1 MIYRHIAEKAQLL
14 STKFPIVAL
23 TGPRQS
29 GKSTLVKNLFSD
41 KPYVSLEDP
50 DVQLIAQT
58 DPRGFLSNYP
68 NGAILDEIQRVP
80 ALFSYLQTI
89 VDAQDK
95 TGLFILS
102 GSQNF
107 LLMHNISQS
116 LAGRV
121 AILKLLP
128 FSYEELRATEFK
140 NSGIDEW
147 LFKGFYPRIY
157 DKAIDP
163 EDYYPNYIKTYLERD
178 VRSLKNISDLSLF
191 NRFMKLCAARIGT
204 VLNYVSLANDCGVAV
219 NTIKAWMAVLE
230 ASYVVYLLPPF
241 HQNFNKRLIKAP
253 KLYFYDTGLASALL
267 NIQTAEQISTHYLRG
282 GLFENLVINE
292 VIKHFYNQGKDAP
305 CYFWQDQAGKEID
318 LIVELPNGVKA
329 FEIKSSMTLNKSFF
343 NNLVYWKG
351 LVSEQLNVETH
362 VVYAG
367 DQLFKTSDG
376 DYMRLEDIKHYLL

>member
-1 MIYRHIAEKAQLL
+1 MINRHLAEKARLL

-23 TGPRQS
+23 TGARQS
-29 GKSTLVKNLFSD
+29 GKSTLVKHLFSD

-68 NGAILDEIQRVP
+68 NGAILDEIQHVP

-107 LLMHNISQS
+107 LLMQNISQS

-121 AILKLLP
+121 ALLKLLP
-128 FSYEELRATEFK
+128 FSYEELTTTEFK
-140 NSGIDEW
+140 HAQIDDW
-147 LFKGFYPRIY
+147 LLKGFYPRLY
-157 DKAIDP
+157 DRNIDP
-163 EDYYPNYIKTYLERD
+163 QDYYPNYIKTYLERD
-178 VRSLKNISDLSLF
+178 VRLLKNINDLSLF

-204 VLNYVSLANDCGVAV
+204 VLNYASLANDCGVAV
-219 NTIKAWMAVLE
+219 NTIKAWVSVLE
-230 ASYVVYLLPPF
+230 ASYVVYLLPSY

-253 KLYFYDTGLASALL
+253 KIYFYDTGLASALL
-267 NIQTAEQISTHYLRG
+267 NIQTTTQVSTHYLRG
-282 GLFENLVINE
+282 GLFENLIISE
-292 VIKHFYNQGKDAP
+292 VIKYFYNQGKDAP
-305 CYFWQDQAGKEID
+305 CYFWQNQVGKEID
-318 LIVELPNGVKA
+318 LIVEMPNGVKA

-343 NNLVYWKG
+343 NNLTYWKG
-351 LVSEQLNVETH
+351 LVSEQIKVETH

-367 DQLFKTSDG
+367 NQLFKTSNG
-376 DYMRLEDIKHYLL
+376 DYIRLEDIKQYLM